1 MAANPASPYDKSE
14 KTVENSAD
22 SRSVHSD
29 LAETEIGHV
38 SYHGR
43 EDEALK
49 YASTRIV
56 IDQETNKRIR
66 RKIDLHLLPW

>member
-1 MAANPASPYDKSE
+1 MAAKQTSFYDKSE
-14 KTVENSAD
+14 KTVDNSAD

-29 LAETEIGHV
+29 LAEPEVGHII
-38 SYHGR
+38 YHGR

-56 IDQETNKRIR
+56 VDQETNKRIR